1 MTKSRYFWHVAFAL
15 KIFLV
20 LNSRSIYVSDEIN
33 QSVAVSYDMVYGGRN
48 LSWEWNKEYKLR
60 PVLYPLIFATIF
72 KILNILSL
80 DFRFLILYSPNIIHA
95 IFWQISDLYVLKLL
109 KIESKEMN
117 QRERENN
124 QINYSNHQNNYAGL
138 AVLIYMG
145 VWTILIINARA
156 STNAVETI
164 LLPIGVYYWTQIKTI
179 SEDKDLV
186 GKFHKI
192 NSYSQ
197 FKLTFLVKIFKI

>member
-1 MTKSRYFWHVAFAL
+1 MTKSKYFWHVAFAL
-15 KIFLV
+15 KIILV
-20 LNSRSIYVSDEIN
+20 LNSRSIYASDEIN
-33 QSVAVSYDMVYGGRN
+33 QSVAVSYDMVYGGGN
-48 LSWEWNKEYKLR
+48 LPWEWNKEYKLR

-145 VWTILIINARA
+145 VWTILTINART

-164 LLPIGVYYWTQIKTI
+164 LLPIGLYYWTQIK
-179 SEDKDLV
+179 SKAEDQHLEDK
-186 GKFHKI
+186 FQKI
-192 NSYSQ
+192 CCFSQ
-197 FKLTFLVKIFKI
+197 LKSTILGTIF